1 MSLSERAASQL
12 IFLCETLGLKRKKK
26 KQITALEKYVPQN
39 PLLVSKGLSEG
50 YFDNETLV
58 YK

>member
-1 MSLSERAASQL
+1 MSAQPHNLSSCARL
-12 IFLCETLGLKRKKK
+12 WRLNGKKK

-39 PLLVSKGLSEG
+39 PPLVSKGLSEG